1 MSGPDPALQAAHR
14 LVAAG
19 GLRGVVLV
27 EGDSD
32 RVALETLARRLGRDL
47 AGEGIAVAVL
57 GGATSIGRFLELF
70 SRVPDLRLS
79 GLCDAAEEH
88 YFARALQRAG
98 LAPPGRP
105 PDRAELARLGFRV
118 CVEDL
123 EDELVRALG
132 TAAVEQ
138 VIEAAEELRSF
149 RSLQQQPAQ
158 RERSLEQQV
167 RRFLGTRSGR
177 KAQYAA
183 LLVDRLALAD
193 VPAPL
198 TAVLSDSLAP

>member
-1 MSGPDPALQAAHR
+1 MAGPDPALQAAHR
-14 LVAAG
+14 LVAEG

-47 AGEGIAVAVL
+47 AGERIAVAVL

-70 SRVPDLRLS
+70 SRVPDLHVS

-98 LAPPGRP
+98 LAPPGPP

-132 TAAVEQ
+132 TDAVEQ
-138 VIEAAEELRSF
+138 VIEAAEELRAF

-158 RERSLEQQV
+158 RERTLEQQV

-198 TAVLSDSLAP
+198 TAVLGDSLAP